1 MRKDKAIID
10 MGSKLAMNLPDWLRL
25 LLNLHNQR
33 KNNPMRIFAIGRN
46 YAEHIKELNNERP
59 DEPVIF
65 TKPDTAIIRNN
76 GPFYYPDFSKDI
88 HHEVELVLRISKEG
102 KNIEEKFAS
111 KYYDAIGVGID
122 FTARD
127 IQQKL
132 KEKGLP
138 WDIAKGFN
146 GSAPISDKFI
156 PVSEFKDLKN
166 INFKL
171 EVDGQLKQQ
180 GNTSLLLFPFEYIIS
195 YLSKF
200 FTLRT
205 GDLIFTGTPKG
216 VGPVAIGNKLSAYI
230 EDEKLL
236 EFEVK

>member
-1 MRKDKAIID
+1 
-10 MGSKLAMNLPDWLRL
+10 
-25 LLNLHNQR
+25 
-33 KNNPMRIFAIGRN
+33 MRIFAIGRN
-46 YAEHIKELNNERP
+46 YVEHIKELNNERP

-65 TKPDTAIIRNN
+65 SKPDTAILRNN
-76 GPFYYPDFSKDI
+76 APFYYPDFSKDI
-88 HHEVELVLRISKEG
+88 HHEVELVMRISKDG
-102 KNIEEKFAS
+102 KSIEEKFAP

-127 IQQKL
+127 LQQKA
-132 KEKGLP
+132 KDKGLP

-146 GSAPISDKFI
+146 GSAPISDKFL
-156 PVSEFKDLKN
+156 PVDQFKALGN

-171 EVDGQLKQQ
+171 EIDGQLKQQ
-180 GNTSLLLFPFEYIIS
+180 GNTSLMLFSFDYIIS

-200 FTLRT
+200 FTLKT

-216 VGPVAIGNKLSAYI
+216 VGPIAPGNKLSAYI

-236 EFEVK
+236 EFVIE

>member
-1 MRKDKAIID
+1 
-10 MGSKLAMNLPDWLRL
+10 
-25 LLNLHNQR
+25 
-33 KNNPMRIFAIGRN
+33 MRIFAVGRN
-46 YAEHIKELNNERP
+46 YVEHIEELKNERP
-59 DEPVIF
+59 EEPVIF
-65 TKPDTAIIRNN
+65 TKPDTAILRNN
-76 GPFYYPDFSKDI
+76 SPFYHPDFSKDI
-88 HHEVELVLRISKEG
+88 HHEVELVLRINREG
-102 KNIEEKFAS
+102 KNIEEKFANGYIES
-111 KYYDAIGVGID
+111 IGVGID

-127 IQQKL
+127 LQQKA

-156 PVSEFKDLKN
+156 PLKDFKALDN

-171 EVDGQLKQQ
+171 EVDGKLKQS
-180 GNTSLLLFPFEYIIS
+180 GNTKLMLFPFSYIIT
-195 YLSKF
+195 YLSRF
-200 FTLRT
+200 FTLRA

-216 VGPVAIGNKLSAYI
+216 VSAVAVGNKLSAYI

>member
-1 MRKDKAIID
+1 
-10 MGSKLAMNLPDWLRL
+10 
-25 LLNLHNQR
+25 
-33 KNNPMRIFAIGRN
+33 MRIFAVGRN
-46 YAEHIKELNNERP
+46 YAEHIQELKNERP

-65 TKPDTAIIRNN
+65 TKPDSALLRNN
-76 GPFYYPDFSKDI
+76 APFYFPSFSNDV
-88 HHEVELVLRISKEG
+88 HYEVELVLRVCKEG
-102 KNIEEKFAS
+102 KNIGEKFAP
-111 KYYDAIGVGID
+111 KYFDAIGIGID

-127 IQQKL
+127 LQQKA

-146 GSAPISDKFI
+146 GSAPVSDVFKN
-156 PVSEFKDLKN
+156 VSLFEDLKN
-166 INFKL
+166 INFSL
-171 EVDGQLKQQ
+171 TVNGEVRQQ
-180 GNTSLLLFPFEYIIS
+180 GNTSFMLFSFDYIIS

-216 VGPVAIGNKLSAYI
+216 VGPVRVGDVLSASV

>member
-1 MRKDKAIID
+1 
-10 MGSKLAMNLPDWLRL
+10 
-25 LLNLHNQR
+25 
-33 KNNPMRIFAIGRN
+33 MRIFAIGRN
-46 YAEHIKELNNERP
+46 YVEHIKELNNEKP

-65 TKPDTAIIRNN
+65 TKPDTAILKNN
-76 GPFYYPDFSKDI
+76 SPFYYPDFSKDI

-102 KNIEEKFAS
+102 KNIQEKFAS
-111 KYYDAIGVGID
+111 KYYDAIGIGID

-127 IQQKL
+127 LQQKA

-146 GSAPISDKFI
+146 GSAPVSDKFL
-156 PVSEFKDLKN
+156 PVGSFADLGKINFSLN
-166 INFKL
+166 ING
-171 EVDGQLKQQ
+171 ELKQQ
-180 GNTSLLLFPFEYIIS
+180 GNTSLMLFGFNYIIS

-216 VGPVAIGNKLSAYI
+216 VGPVRIGDKLSAYI

-236 EFEVK
+236 EFEIK

>member
-1 MRKDKAIID
+1 
-10 MGSKLAMNLPDWLRL
+10 
-25 LLNLHNQR
+25 
-33 KNNPMRIFAIGRN
+33 MRIFAIGRN

-65 TKPDTAIIRNN
+65 TKPDTAILRNN
-76 GPFYYPDFSKDI
+76 APFYYPDFSNDI
-88 HHEVELVLRISKEG
+88 HYEVELVLRICKEG
-102 KNIEEKFAS
+102 KNIQEKFSS
-111 KYYDAIGVGID
+111 KYYDAIGVGVD

-127 IQQKL
+127 LQQKA

-156 PVSEFKDLKN
+156 PVGDFKNLQD
-166 INFKL
+166 INFSL
-171 EVDGQLKQQ
+171 DIDGVTKQQ
-180 GNTSLLLFPFEYIIS
+180 GNTSLMLFNFDYIIA

-216 VGPVAIGNKLSAYI
+216 VGPVVVGNKLSAAI
-230 EDEKLL
+230 EGETLL
-236 EFEVK
+236 TFEVK

>member
-1 MRKDKAIID
+1 
-10 MGSKLAMNLPDWLRL
+10 
-25 LLNLHNQR
+25 
-33 KNNPMRIFAIGRN
+33 MRIFAIGRN

-65 TKPDTAIIRNN
+65 TKPDTALLRDNA
-76 GPFYYPDFSKDI
+76 PFYYPDFSKDI
-88 HHEVELVLRISKEG
+88 HYEAELVLRICKEG
-102 KNIEEKFAS
+102 KNIDEKFAG
-111 KYYDAIGVGID
+111 KYFDAIGVGID

-127 IQQKL
+127 LQQKA

-156 PVSEFKDLKN
+156 PVAEFRNLKA
-166 INFKL
+166 INFSL
-171 EVDGQLKQQ
+171 QVDGELKQE
-180 GNTSLLLFPFEYIIS
+180 GNTGMMIFNFEYIIS

-216 VGPVAIGNKLSAYI
+216 VGPVKIGNVLSAFI
-230 EDEKLL
+230 ENEKLL
-236 EFEVK
+236 EFEIK

>member
-1 MRKDKAIID
+1 
-10 MGSKLAMNLPDWLRL
+10 
-25 LLNLHNQR
+25 
-33 KNNPMRIFAIGRN
+33 MRIFAIGRN

-65 TKPDTAIIRNN
+65 TKPDTAILRNN
-76 GPFYYPDFSKDI
+76 APFYYPDFSRDV

-102 KNIEEKFAS
+102 KNIEEKFAH
-111 KYYDAIGVGID
+111 KYYDAIGLGID

-127 IQQKL
+127 LQQKA
-132 KEKGLP
+132 KDKGLP

-146 GSAPISDKFI
+146 GSAPISETFL
-156 PVSEFKDLKN
+156 PLENFKDLKN

-171 EVDGQLKQQ
+171 EVNGQLKQQ
-180 GNTSLLLFPFEYIIS
+180 GNTSLMLFSFDYIIA

-200 FTLRT
+200 FTLKT

-216 VGPVAIGNKLSAYI
+216 VGPVAIGDKLSAYI
-230 EDEKLL
+230 EDEKML

>member
-1 MRKDKAIID
+1 
-10 MGSKLAMNLPDWLRL
+10 
-25 LLNLHNQR
+25 
-33 KNNPMRIFAIGRN
+33 MRIFAIGRN
-46 YAEHIKELNNERP
+46 YAEHISELNNERP

-65 TKPDTAIIRNN
+65 TKPDTALIRNN
-76 GPFYYPDFSKDI
+76 APFYYPDFSKDI
-88 HHEVELVLRISKEG
+88 HYEAELVLKVCKDG
-102 KNIEEKFAS
+102 KSIEEKFAS
-111 KYYDAIGVGID
+111 RYYDAIGIGID

-127 IQQKL
+127 LQQKA

-156 PVSEFKDLKN
+156 NVSEFKNVKD
-166 INFKL
+166 INFSL
-171 EVDGQLKQQ
+171 QVDGVVRQQ
-180 GNTSLLLFPFEYIIS
+180 GNTGFMLFNFDYIVA

-216 VGPVAIGNKLSAYI
+216 VGPVKIGNVLSAYI
-230 EDEKLL
+230 ENEKLL
-236 EFEVK
+236 EFEIK

>member
-1 MRKDKAIID
+1 
-10 MGSKLAMNLPDWLRL
+10 
-25 LLNLHNQR
+25 
-33 KNNPMRIFAIGRN
+33 MRIFAIGRN

-65 TKPDTAIIRNN
+65 TKPDTAILRNN
-76 GPFYYPDFSKDI
+76 APFYYPDFSNDI
-88 HHEVELVLRISKEG
+88 HHEVELVLRICKEG
-102 KNIEEKFAS
+102 KNIQEKFAN
-111 KYYDAIGVGID
+111 KYYDSIGIGID

-127 IQQKL
+127 LQQKA

-146 GSAPISDKFI
+146 GSAPISDNFI
-156 PVSEFKDLKN
+156 PVTDFSNLKD
-166 INFKL
+166 INFSL
-171 EVDGQLKQQ
+171 QIDGVVKQQ
-180 GNTSLLLFPFEYIIS
+180 GNTSLMLFPFDYIIA
-195 YLSKF
+195 YLSRF

-216 VGPVAIGNKLSAYI
+216 VGPVVVGNKLSAFI

-236 EFEVK
+236 EFDIK